1 MKIARNARKLQ
12 NHGFICQNLKLIWTG
27 AEKLQQQAAYF
38 CRIGF
43 YLWVSLVLFRFLF
56 CSYRFV
62 VFVIS
67 MSMGTVSLSPMWRRG
82 LWIPGPFGP
91 SFQSPSLSFPQWVYQ
106 LLCYKIIHMYTRV
119 YGGFIFHLIFIYNFL
134 ITGYFVVL
142 FALLTLFVVTWL
154 LAIWVGLMIDKLS
167 LMSSDT

>member
-1 MKIARNARKLQ
+1 MLVNYKTMVLFVKIWNLFEQAPRNFSSRQ
-12 NHGFICQNLKLIWTG
+12 RIFVESGFICGFLSFFFG
-27 AEKLQQQAAYF
+27 F
-38 CRIGF
+38 CFVHI
-43 YLWVSLVLFRFLF
+43 VSLCSWLACPWVLSHSLPCGEGVCGFQALLDPLF
-56 CSYRFV
+56 SR
-62 VFVIS
+62 
-67 MSMGTVSLSPMWRRG
+67 P
-82 LWIPGPFGP
+82 
-91 SFQSPSLSFPQWVYQ
+91 LSFPQWVYQ

-142 FALLTLFVVTWL
+142 FALLTLFLVTWL

>member
-27 AEKLQQQAAYF
+27 AEKLQQQAADF

-91 SFQSPSLSFPQWVYQ
+91 SFSVALSRFPSGYINSYVIKLYICTLVYMGASYFTWFLS
-106 LLCYKIIHMYTRV
+106 II
-119 YGGFIFHLIFIYNFL
+119 F
-134 ITGYFVVL
+134 
-142 FALLTLFVVTWL
+142 
-154 LAIWVGLMIDKLS
+154 
-167 LMSSDT
+167 